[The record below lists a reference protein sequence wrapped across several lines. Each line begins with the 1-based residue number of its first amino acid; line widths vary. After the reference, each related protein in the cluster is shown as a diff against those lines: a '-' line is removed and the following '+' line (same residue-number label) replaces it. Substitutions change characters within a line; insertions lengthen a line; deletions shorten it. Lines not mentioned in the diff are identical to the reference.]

1 MCIRDSFE
9 HLYLDTAS
17 STIDMGFLEACVDVL
32 GAGKI
37 IFGTD
42 MPLLDPWPQLDKV
55 RQTRVSPTALSQ
67 IMGGNILR
75 LMGAAS

>member
-1 MCIRDSFE
+1 
-9 HLYLDTAS
+9 
-17 STIDMGFLEACVDVL
+17 
-32 GAGKI
+32 
-37 IFGTD
+37 